1 MYSIP
6 KKQNKSDYYI
16 FVWIVIILDTNKSRM
31 ATKLDISEVKKW
43 VILEING
50 ELFRVVDISFMQC
63 QQRQGNYTLKMK
75 NLLTGWVQTMQVRSG
90 TNLDKADVIT
100 KNAMYLYSTGDS
112 FSFMENDS
120 GEMHDLSKEAIED
133 VVPYLKENMD
143 LFLMVYKW
151 DVLNVILPATVTYTI
166 ASTVPGVKG
175 DRAQAGKKPA
185 TLETGLEIMVPLHK
199 NEWDEVTVNT
209 ETGETV

>member
-1 MYSIP
+1 
-6 KKQNKSDYYI
+6 
-16 FVWIVIILDTNKSRM
+16 M
-31 ATKLDISEVKKW
+31 ATKLDVSEIKKGA
-43 VILEING
+43 ILEING
-50 ELFRVVDISFMQC
+50 DLFRVVDVSFMQC

-75 NLLTGWVQTMQVRSG
+75 NLVTGGVQNTPFRSG
-90 TNLDKADVIT
+90 TTLDKADVIT
-100 KNAMYLYSTGDS
+100 KNAVYLYNSGDS
-112 FSFMENDS
+112 YSFMENDS
-120 GEMHDLSKEAIED
+120 GEMHDLSKDSIED

-143 LFLMVYKW
+143 LYLMVYQGN
-151 DVLNVILPATVTYTI
+151 VLNVILPATVTYTI

-199 NEWDEVTVNT
+199 NEGDEVTVNT